1 MNIQRLVV
9 LAILIF
15 VLMMGCSGNYGKLK
29 TQSSNDS
36 KITQQKLIDNWSDYD
51 IWFGSAVIVFDP
63 KNDDKKILVGSK
75 WGKVKDQET
84 WTEIVKVS
92 TTSHVNISPIGADY
106 AMTRVREI
114 WSPDNQFY
122 GYIIHQRPDMV
133 SAKVVDD
140 NSMRLYYR
148 RALFGTGK

>member
-1 MNIQRLVV
+1 MAK
-9 LAILIF
+9 LAW
-15 VLMMGCSGNYGKLK
+15 G
-29 TQSSNDS
+29 
-36 KITQQKLIDNWSDYD
+36 TQQKLIDNWSDYN

-63 KNDDKKILVGSK
+63 KNDDKKILVGSR

-92 TTSHVNISPIGADY
+92 TTSHGNISPIGADY

-122 GYIIHQRPDMV
+122 GYIIHQRRDML
-133 SAKVVDD
+133 SAKLVDD
-140 NSMRLYYR
+140 NYSKKQIYFAYQNSLISPPPG
-148 RALFGTGK
+148 LLIFLE